1 MPLEE
6 KYFKVK
12 ILVKKSDGKDLE
24 ISYDPRPVSQMLE
37 EISKDLKP
45 HLNAKGRNYVIT
57 EIKRINENQILEVGK
72 VSLEITETES
82 VAKKMYAPKKFN
94 RNI

>member
-1 MPLEE
+1 MPIEE

-12 ILVKKSDGKDLE
+12 ILVKKSDGQNIKIKHNALPM
-24 ISYDPRPVSQMLE
+24 SLMLE

-45 HLNAKGRNYVIT
+45 HLDANGLNYVIT
-57 EIKRINENQILEVGK
+57 EIKRINENQILEIENIR
-72 VSLEITETES
+72 LETKETKL
-82 VAKKMYAPKKFN
+82 VAKKMYAPKNFN